1 LPTQLPAGVDVRV
14 CGDLAGPNPEVA
26 RDLEG
31 VDLLLNLVAPS
42 ATASDAEHRRVHT
55 EATRNL
61 VGAAR
66 AAGVHWVGYLSS
78 VKAIA
83 GETAADLLTPSV
95 PPRPTSAY
103 GRAKLAAE
111 KLVLESGIDAT
122 VVRCPMVFGPACGG
136 NFSRLVRWLAGG
148 GPVPAFGQPAAR
160 SVVSV
165 QNLVAALIWLAD
177 HHPEVPRVV
186 HVADP
191 DPMSTDELM
200 AMLAAALGRN
210 PVRIPVPGAA
220 VRALAALPLARA
232 IAELLAMPLLLDTG
246 PITGAGW
253 RAPLSTREGIALA
266 LARR

>member
-1 LPTQLPAGVDVRV
+1 MSSDPTRTVAIAGATGYVGSHLVRALVSEQTVHVRALVRSLPTQLPAGVDVRV

-200 AMLAAALGRN
+200 AMSLNVSVAAGVVLFE
-210 PVRIPVPGAA
+210 
-220 VRALAALPLARA
+220 ARLQRMKT
-232 IAELLAMPLLLDTG
+232 ED
-246 PITGAGW
+246 
-253 RAPLSTREGIALA
+253 
-266 LARR
+266 